1 MAIETLDLRAGP
13 KTGEQQFLEELT
25 QLGHETAESE
35 DLEANELQD
44 LPDVIRESEKQ
55 TAPQNTH
62 LGVHYGSLADLIP
75 DNSEHTPKVLPGHV
89 LNASIKMA
97 NLHVVGLAQALGIV
111 TSEVELWLQPG
122 SGVSDA
128 SMIAAIQ
135 AALASVGVYIGYDSE
150 FKEKQ
155 GAGVRSP
162 EGWLVK
168 PID

>member
-1 MAIETLDLRAGP
+1 MAIETLDFRAGLE
-13 KTGEQQFLEELT
+13 TDEQQFLEELT
-25 QLGHETAESE
+25 QFGRETAVPE

-44 LPDVIRESEKQ
+44 LPHVIRESDNQ

-62 LGVHYGSLADLIP
+62 LGVHYDSLADLIP
-75 DNSEHTPKVLPGHV
+75 DNSEHTLKVLPGHV

-97 NLHVVGLAQALGIV
+97 NLHVVGLAQASGMV
-111 TSEVELWLQPG
+111 TSEVEHWLQPG

-128 SMIAAIQ
+128 ITIAAIQ
-135 AALASVGVYIGYDSE
+135 EALAAVGVYIGYDPD